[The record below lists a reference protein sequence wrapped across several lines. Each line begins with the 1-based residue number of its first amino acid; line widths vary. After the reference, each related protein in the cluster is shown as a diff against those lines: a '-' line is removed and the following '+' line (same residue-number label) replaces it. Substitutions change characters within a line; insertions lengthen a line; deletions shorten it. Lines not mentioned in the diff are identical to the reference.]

1 VEEALEVKT
10 IFDLPTMHS
19 LPEGGNALL
28 YNYAMSSDPKSV
40 KSLEDL
46 ENCFV
51 TSENHLLAGK
61 KKNNFLSL
69 KTFEKVKENSR

>member
-1 VEEALEVKT
+1 LNDQSKTVEEALEVKT

-19 LPEGGNALL
+19 LPAGGNALL

-61 KKNNFLSL
+61 KKNNLYL
-69 KTFEKVKENSR
+69 

>member
-1 VEEALEVKT
+1 LNDQSKTVEEALQVKT
-10 IFDLPTMHS
+10 IFDLPTMHL
-19 LPEGGNALL
+19 LPAGGNALL

-51 TSENHLLAGK
+51 TSENHLMAGK
-61 KKNNFLSL
+61 
-69 KTFEKVKENSR
+69 